1 MDINNGTDEALIIGN
16 QIINTKVIPEIQKS
30 ICTFKTHTQKGKV
43 TGTGFFLK
51 IPFKDKYIRALLTC
65 NHVFKIENYMYVVNY
80 CSDGEKKNLE
90 LKNRL
95 FWESDRNAFDYTCIQ
110 ILKEDKLIHF
120 LDIDINIL
128 NENYKLE
135 EGKPIRIYNHDLELS
150 PGKIVTKKDKNN
162 NYIYYDCSTEKG
174 WSGGPVLAIDNSVIG
189 IHKGTENK
197 TINFGVF
204 LRYIINDI
212 YEKIEKE
219 SDDKKEL

>member
-1 MDINNGTDEALIIGN
+1 M
-16 QIINTKVIPEIQKS
+16 
-30 ICTFKTHTQKGKV
+30 FWWW
-43 TGTGFFLK
+43 
-51 IPFKDKYIRALLTC
+51 
-65 NHVFKIENYMYVVNY
+65 
-80 CSDGEKKNLE
+80 KKNLE

-162 NYIYYDCSTEKG
+162 NYIYYDYSTE
-174 WSGGPVLAIDNSVIG
+174 
-189 IHKGTENK
+189 
-197 TINFGVF
+197 
-204 LRYIINDI
+204 
-212 YEKIEKE
+212 
-219 SDDKKEL
+219 